1 MHNFAPEW
9 IGFEH
14 RRAGLPLA
22 GGSRLRAPLNGTAQ
36 ESDEGCILGGFL
48 ENDDFSPSGRPNM
61 RFRRKWAE
69 FAALLWKWR
78 AEGGGRNN

>member
-1 MHNFAPEW
+1 MRLYTLILMVAITVSLFA
-9 IGFEH
+9 
-14 RRAGLPLA
+14 RDKK
-22 GGSRLRAPLNGTAQ
+22 GTAQ

-48 ENDDFSPSGRPNM
+48 EDDDFSLSGRPNI

-78 AEGGGRNN
+78 AAGGREE

>member
-1 MHNFAPEW
+1 
-9 IGFEH
+9 
-14 RRAGLPLA
+14 
-22 GGSRLRAPLNGTAQ
+22 LRACSFSGGELENFRGAVSGNGNSKQYLRIPGTAQ

-48 ENDDFSPSGRPNM
+48 ENDDFSPSGKPNI

-78 AEGGGRNN
+78 AAGGREE

>member
-48 ENDDFSPSGRPNM
+48 EDDDFSPTEGRILD
-61 RFRRKWAE
+61 FEEKWAE

-78 AEGGGRNN
+78 AKGCRRNN